1 MRGVVT
7 RGAPHA
13 TPPPSVSDQTRGTIP
28 NVNNRQPRAFYKKDG
43 VFYVCVSSKRV
54 VGDESG
60 DGAAKNGFTAY
71 RLILGEGQG
80 VAGDGFVPIEAAF
93 LDGATTLTLNCF
105 HSGGS
110 ADPWPLDDW
119 YGAEANV
126 DAWLEVVGRELA
138 AQQRK

>member
-1 MRGVVT
+1 MENAGLS
-7 RGAPHA
+7 GLSPC
-13 TPPPSVSDQTRGTIP
+13 P
-28 NVNNRQPRAFYKKDG
+28 QPLSPLELAISSEG
-43 VFYVCVSSKRV
+43 IAWLETVFALA
-54 VGDESG
+54 D
-60 DGAAKNGFTAY
+60 D
-71 RLILGEGQG
+71 
-80 VAGDGFVPIEAAF
+80 DGFVPIDAAF

-138 AQQRK
+138 AQRK